1 MIRKTLSHDD
11 GKGSTLKEVGVV
23 EGANEMRILSNPV
36 AWKILNLLS
45 RQPLYPSQVA
55 KELGIYEQSAYYYI
69 RKLLSIGAISHVK
82 TSMVGGGTAK
92 FYQASYPAF
101 AIEMNWGEKKT
112 ERLTRMP
119 KSDNV
124 QLFFDDFISD
134 SWFNGLVVVGA
145 PDPHGPYRSSSRDGH
160 YAIHLAFLLGTF
172 CGIPRNFPVKLDADA
187 KAEKVTTTEN
197 IITIGGPGTN
207 IITAEFN
214 KFLPIRFNESNF
226 WSGLISPNGKSY
238 TLDNHGLIAKIRNP
252 FNDKNN
258 IIVLAG
264 VRSVGTKSSIIALT
278 NHADLILRNYKK
290 NQNWALVVQGFD
302 MDSDG
307 KIDNVDILDEVY
319 FRQDMPHGT

>member
-1 MIRKTLSHDD
+1 MTRKTLFYDD
-11 GKGSTLKEVGVV
+11 SKGSLVKEIGVFQ
-23 EGANEMRILSNPV
+23 GANEMRILSNPV
-36 AWKILNLLS
+36 AWKIINLLS

-55 KELGIYEQSAYYYI
+55 KELNIYEQSAYYYI

-92 FYQASYPAF
+92 FYQTSCPAF
-101 AIEMNWGEKKT
+101 GIEMDWGEKRIEGMIKKAK
-112 ERLTRMP
+112 P
-119 KSDNV
+119 DNV
-124 QLFFDDFISD
+124 QLFLDDFIND

-214 KFLPIRFNESNF
+214 RFLPIRFNESNF
-226 WSGLISPNGKSY
+226 WSGLINPSGKSY

-258 IIVLAG
+258 VIVLAG
-264 VRSVGTKSSIIALT
+264 VRSVGTKSAIIALT
-278 NHADLILRNYKK
+278 NYADEILKNYKK
-290 NQNWALVVQGFD
+290 DQNWAMVVQGFD
-302 MDSDG
+302 MDSEG
-307 KIDNVDILDEVY
+307 KIDNVDILDEVF
-319 FRQDMPHGT
+319 FRPDIPRKT